1 MEEIRTKEKQTDR
14 YARQILHW
22 GADKQ
27 QIIEK
32 SSLLIAGVGGLGATV
47 SQLLVRAGIGQLY
60 LVDDGHLDWPDL
72 NRQILYGEKD
82 IGRAKLPL
90 ARERLNQINSAT
102 EIIELSGR
110 IDDAFQTPA
119 NVDGVADCL
128 DNYRSRFVLYRSLS
142 VGTYFVHGGLNGD
155 HGQVLTLL
163 VGESQAFNEIFAGAV
178 QPQGTIPVTPDNV
191 VIIAGLMVNE
201 LFSVLWKTPKL
212 LDRCLVI
219 DLGDLHLSFLDV

>member
-1 MEEIRTKEKQTDR
+1 MIEKDR

-22 GADKQ
+22 GAEKQ
-27 QIIEK
+27 RIIAE

-47 SQLLVRAGIGQLY
+47 SQLLVRAGIGRLY
-60 LVDDGHLDWPDL
+60 LVDDGCLDWPDL
-72 NRQILYGEKD
+72 NRQTLYGEKD

-90 ARERLNQINSAT
+90 AKERLNQINAET
-102 EIIELSGR
+102 EIVELQGR
-110 IDDAFQTPA
+110 IDDTFQVPDG
-119 NVDGVADCL
+119 VDGVADCL
-128 DNYRSRFVLYRSLS
+128 DNYHSRFILYRAITA
-142 VGTYFVHGGLNGD
+142 GTYFVHGGLNGD

-163 VGESQAFNEIFAGAV
+163 AGESQPFEEVFAGAV

-212 LDRCLVI
+212 LDRCLVVGL
-219 DLGDLHLSFLDV
+219 DDFNMAFLDI

>member
-1 MEEIRTKEKQTDR
+1 VTDR

-22 GADKQ
+22 GTEKQ
-27 QIIEK
+27 NIIQQ

-47 SQLLVRAGIGQLY
+47 SQLLVRAGIGRLY

-72 NRQILYGEKD
+72 NRQTLYGEKD

-90 ARERLNQINSAT
+90 AKERLHKINAAT
-102 EIIELSGR
+102 EIVELSGR
-110 IDDAFQTPA
+110 IDNSFQVPGGI
-119 NVDGVADCL
+119 DGVADCL
-128 DNYRSRFVLYRSLS
+128 DNYQSRFTLYRAISP
-142 VGTYFVHGGLNGD
+142 GTYFVHGGLNGD

-163 VGESQAFNEIFAGAV
+163 AGESQGFDEVFAGAV

-212 LDRCLVI
+212 LDRCMVVGL
-219 DLGDLHLSFLDV
+219 DDFNLAFLDV

>member
-1 MEEIRTKEKQTDR
+1 MQTDR
-14 YARQILHW
+14 YARQLLHW
-22 GADKQ
+22 GAEKQ

-72 NRQILYGEKD
+72 NRQTLYGEKD
-82 IGRAKLPL
+82 VGRAKLPL
-90 ARERLNQINSAT
+90 AKERLNKINSKT
-102 EIIELSGR
+102 EIVELSGR
-110 IDDAFQTPA
+110 IDGTFQAPDD
-119 NVDGVADCL
+119 VDGVADCL
-128 DNYRSRFVLYRSLS
+128 DNYLSRFALYQALS
-142 VGTYFVHGGLNGD
+142 AGTYFVHGGLNGD

-163 VGESQAFNEIFAGAV
+163 AGVSQAFNEIFAGAV

>member
-1 MEEIRTKEKQTDR
+1 M
-14 YARQILHW
+14 
-22 GADKQ
+22 
-27 QIIEK
+27 
-32 SSLLIAGVGGLGATV
+32 IAGVGGLGATV

-72 NRQILYGEKD
+72 NRQTLYGEKD
-82 IGRAKLPL
+82 VGRAKLPL
-90 ARERLNQINSAT
+90 AKERLKKINSKT
-102 EIIELSGR
+102 EIVELSGS
-110 IDDAFQTPA
+110 IDGTFQAPDD
-119 NVDGVADCL
+119 VDGVADCL
-128 DNYRSRFVLYRSLS
+128 DNYLSRFALYQALS
-142 VGTYFVHGGLNGD
+142 AGTYFVHGGLNGD

-163 VGESQAFNEIFAGAV
+163 AGVSQAFNEIFAGAV

-219 DLGDLHLSFLDV
+219 DLGYLHISFLDV